1 MRRSTMCTHTPLRAG
16 IRRLLVSPE
25 LSQRTF
31 DGVRRFLVDWRQ
43 RMDSRY
49 LMVSLT
55 PDFAAT
61 EIVQSIEDAI
71 LRALL
76 ESRHIYL

>member
-1 MRRSTMCTHTPLRAG
+1 M
-16 IRRLLVSPE
+16 
-25 LSQRTF
+25 
-31 DGVRRFLVDWRQ
+31 RRFLVDWRQ